1 VKYIDNW
8 DIYTSHRF
16 PLECDLTRLDLGPL
30 SEATIKEFMNVVDF
44 FEVTFAVKQIL
55 PRDMNVADEC
65 YRWEIKQL
73 FDFSYRGS
81 VASSQS
87 IGRTICDGYQCKCQ
101 AANVWKNYQW
111 IAVIT
116 GSLALISLLL
126 VWNSFRGRMIMVSK
140 LQSVNSWRDLEF
152 TEKVK
157 FFNVANIITIIG
169 NLCQFFSKLY
179 PGFLIAVSN
188 PNLTFSVF
196 EVLTGVGCF
205 CAWINILD
213 YLDHTSESFIV
224 VNTFKRAY
232 DVLLLY
238 MLGLFPIYL
247 GYSFLG
253 MTLFWQSGYFLDL
266 LGSMMILF
274 AMVNGDSIDLFFS
287 TMLPINY
294 FFAQIYFYS
303 FVVLFIC
310 VVQNIFISIINNAF
324 ESFKTRPVKEVGD
337 TSDDEEEKLEESGSG
352 EAQSLI
358 LKKPNRRNTK
368 NVLDR
373 GF

>member
-1 VKYIDNW
+1 MSVTAGKSGNSLISP
-8 DIYTSHRF
+8 I
-16 PLECDLTRLDLGPL
+16 EGQL
-30 SEATIKEFMNVVDF
+30 SPRKPFSGLSVTATNVS
-44 FEVTFAVKQIL
+44 AYL
-55 PRDMNVADEC
+55 
-65 YRWEIKQL
+65 
-73 FDFSYRGS
+73 
-81 VASSQS
+81 
-87 IGRTICDGYQCKCQ
+87 
-101 AANVWKNYQW
+101 ANVWKNYQW
-111 IAVIT
+111 IAIILGV
-116 GSLALISLLL
+116 LALISLLL
-126 VWNSFRGRMIMVSK
+126 VWNSFRSRMEMVSK
-140 LQSVNSWRDLEF
+140 LKSANSWRDLEF
-152 TEKVK
+152 SEKVK

-169 NLCQFFSKLY
+169 NLCQFFSTSY
-179 PGFLIAVSN
+179 PGFLIVISN

-196 EVLTGVGCF
+196 EVLTGLGCF

-238 MLGLFPIYL
+238 MLGLFPIFL
-247 GYSFLG
+247 GYSHLG

-274 AMVNGDSIDLFFS
+274 AMVNGDSIDMFFS

-294 FFAQIYFYS
+294 FFAQLYFYS

-324 ESFKTRPVKEVGD
+324 DSFKTRPVKDAGD
-337 TSDDEEEKLEESGSG
+337 ASDQEEENLEDSEGAEVS
-352 EAQSLI
+352 SLI
-358 LKKPNRRNTK
+358 LNKPVRRNTK

-373 GF
+373 KG